1 MRFPLSG
8 ESKSLPDVDD
18 AARVALAALALCAA
32 AMHQEQGCDLRSRC
46 LLHPTQA
53 FVWHLLDKPGEAA
66 RPFILSSDQ
75 AVVLLR
81 DAVEHAKKAGLPW
94 METELVLTP
103 SPQLAELVRRS
114 QELAASSAEAGEG
127 EG

>member
-1 MRFPLSG
+1 MSMTPPGSR
-8 ESKSLPDVDD
+8 
-18 AARVALAALALCAA
+18 RAALALCVRRPCTKSKAVTCGLGA
-32 AMHQEQGCDLRSRC
+32 FCIRRKRSSGI
-46 LLHPTQA
+46 
-53 FVWHLLDKPGEAA
+53 LLDKPGEAA